1 VNTTGSTTLRLREAV
16 RALDDPPAPPGWNL
30 AAIADGLDPAV
41 PQRPAAVLVP
51 FVQRDDALSLL
62 FTRRHPDLRQ
72 HAGEVSFPG
81 GGADEGDRNP
91 VVTAVRETG
100 EETGIQPALIEP
112 FGYLDCLDTLS
123 GYCVTPVAAFV
134 RGDYSL
140 RVQPDEV
147 DEVFEVPLGFIL
159 ARRNWRREEIRWRGR
174 PREIFALHW
183 QDRRVWGAT
192 AAILMNLLE
201 RLERKP

>member
-1 VNTTGSTTLRLREAV
+1 MNAAEPASGRLRQAV
-16 RALDDPPAPPGWNL
+16 RPLDDPPAPPGWNL
-30 AAIADGLDPAV
+30 EAIADGLDPAV

-51 FVQRDDALSLL
+51 FVQRADALSLL
-62 FTRRHPDLRQ
+62 FTRRHPHLRQ

-81 GGADEGDRNP
+81 GGADEGDSNAI
-91 VVTAVRETG
+91 VTAVRETG

-112 FGYLDCLDTLS
+112 FGYLDCLDTIS

-140 RVQPDEV
+140 RLQPDEV

-159 ARRNWRREEIRWRGR
+159 ARGNWRREEIRWQGR
-174 PREIFALHW
+174 PREIFALDW
-183 QDRRVWGAT
+183 QARRVWGAT

-201 RLERKP
+201 RLERTP